1 MGHLKSFRVRPP
13 DRPGVGPNGPLGET
27 PGNPNG
33 PSKVAPWRRRA
44 VIPYASWLNAGDNS
58 WQMTAATF
66 VGLMS
71 IPALAILYGGL
82 VQKKWAMNTVMMVFT
97 TFGLVLITW
106 VLWAFKMGFG
116 RKWIGTFVGIPGTVL
131 GHNALQ
137 GQADVPLLDGLMPKF
152 RFPQASLVY
161 FQFVFAGITPI
172 LFIGSVLGRISFKV
186 WLIFVPLWI
195 TFAYAVNAFM
205 LWGGGY
211 WAGKGALD
219 FSGGYVIHLAAGTSG
234 FVAAAVIGPR
244 LKRDRERAV
253 PNNLMFVAVGAGILW
268 LGWNGFNGG
277 DPYFAGSDAAAAI
290 INTNLATAV
299 AMMVWIL
306 MDMTLSADKKPTFLG
321 ALNGII
327 CGLVGITPAAGYVNG
342 LGAII
347 IGVICSAVVWVAW
360 YTLPKYVWPF
370 NRVDDALGVVYTH
383 GIAGLLGGLLVGVLA
398 DPNVIM
404 YPAAPGGTAFAGAG
418 WIWGHHP
425 HQLLVQLESAVF
437 IILWDGI
444 ITAVIW
450 MFIKYVLRMKLTFT
464 QDELEVGDVAIHG
477 EEAYPQEEA
486 LTSKLSV
493 TASAEASPT
502 TEEPVRVDE

>member
-1 MGHLKSFRVRPP
+1 
-13 DRPGVGPNGPLGET
+13 
-27 PGNPNG
+27 
-33 PSKVAPWRRRA
+33 
-44 VIPYASWLNAGDNS
+44 VIPYPTWLSSGDNA
-58 WQMTAATF
+58 WQMTAATL

-71 IPALAILYGGL
+71 IPALAVLYGGL
-82 VQKKWAMNTVMMVFT
+82 VQKKWAMNTTLMVFV
-97 TFGLVLITW
+97 TFGLVLIVW
-106 VLWAFKMGFG
+106 VLWGFKMGFG
-116 RKWIGTFVGIPGTVL
+116 TPLIGKWVGDPRTIL
-131 GHNALQ
+131 GANALE
-137 GQADVPLLDGLMPKF
+137 GQATIPLVDSAMPGYA
-152 RFPQASLVY
+152 ASSSGAILNTGFKLPGASVEY
-161 FQFVFAGITPI
+161 FQFVFAAITPI
-172 LFIGSVLGRISFKV
+172 LFIGSVLGRVSFKAWMV
-186 WLIFVPLWI
+186 FVPLWI
-195 TFAYAVNAFM
+195 TFAYCVNAFSI
-205 LWGGGY
+205 WGGGF
-211 WAGKGALD
+211 WASKGALD
-219 FSGGYVIHLAAGTSG
+219 FSGGYVIHLAAGVSG
-234 FVAAAVIGPR
+234 FVSAAIIGPR
-244 LKRDRERAV
+244 LKRDRERAI
-253 PNNLMFVAVGAGILW
+253 PNNLLFVAIGAGILW

-290 INTNLATAV
+290 VNTNLATAV
-299 AMMVWIL
+299 GMMVWIL
-306 MDMTLSADKKPTFLG
+306 MDMFFSPDKKPTFLG
-321 ALNGII
+321 GLNGMI
-327 CGLVGITPAAGYVNG
+327 CGLVGITPGAGYVNG

-347 IGVICSAVVWVAW
+347 IGVVCCVVVWIAW

-464 QDELEVGDVAIHG
+464 TEELEIGDVAIHG

-493 TASAEASPT
+493 TAAAEASPT
-502 TEEPVRVDE
+502 TEEPISVDD